1 MKRSALAVAV
11 GALFV
16 APAAHSQIVFGNPTI
31 GTVQLYGKIYPQ
43 FASFKASGATQPA
56 GTVSTLVTTTG
67 VDLPQRM
74 QVDTQNSYVGFRG
87 ERNLAGGL
95 KAIWQVEQ
103 SVGLDGGGDVWSNRN
118 SFGGFSGGFGT
129 IKLGNMDTIYKEYG
143 DTFSMFGVKSGNFM
157 SASNVLSHIGTGNS
171 GSARF
176 HERRASSLQYQS
188 PQMGGFQIGVQ
199 YGPDEGKTSA
209 KDATLWSYGIKYDV
223 GPFYLSVQHEKH
235 DDFFGGSNN
244 VDTTLRN
251 GATSASGAFTPDPTA
266 SSQDTATRFSGEWR
280 MASHRFVFDYAMME
294 WKESSALAG
303 PRFSKYEKK
312 AWAIGWEANWGGPW
326 RTAVQVVSADKG
338 ECSITVGS
346 CSADGLKGSMVS
358 AAVAYNF
365 DRATLLYFAFT
376 NLKNGVSAQ
385 YDNWA
390 NGTPARGSDPQQF
403 ALGMSYT
410 F

>member
-11 GALFV
+11 GALFI

-31 GTVQLYGKIYPQ
+31 GTVQLYGKLYPQ
-43 FASFKASGATQPA
+43 FSSFKADGATAVTDP
-56 GTVSTLVTTTG
+56 VSTLVVVSPFG
-67 VDLPQRM
+67 VNLPQRM
-74 QVDTQNSYVGFRG
+74 QVDTQNSYIGFRG
-87 ERNLAGGL
+87 ERSIGGGL
-95 KAIWQVEQ
+95 KALWQVEQ
-103 SVGLDGGGDVWSNRN
+103 SVGLDGSGDVWSNRN

-129 IKLGNMDTIYKEYG
+129 VKLGNMDTIYKEYG

-157 SASNVLSHIGTGNS
+157 SASNVLSHIGTGTS
-171 GSARF
+171 ATARF

-188 PQMGGFQIGVQ
+188 PEMGGLQVGVQ
-199 YGPDEGKTSA
+199 YGPDEGKTST
-209 KDATLWSYGIKYDV
+209 KDATLWSYGVKYDA
-223 GPFYLSVQHEKH
+223 GRFYLSVQHEKH

-244 VDTTLRN
+244 VNPTLSNATTP
-251 GATSASGAFTPDPTA
+251 GAHSK
-266 SSQDTATRFSGEWR
+266 DTATRFSGEWR
-280 MASHRFVFDYAMME
+280 MGSHKLVFDYAMME
-294 WKESSALAG
+294 WQESGQAAG
-303 PRFSKYEKK
+303 TRFEKYEKK
-312 AWAIGWEANWGGPW
+312 AWAIGWEASWGGPW

-338 ECSITVGS
+338 ECRITGGS
-346 CSADGLKGSMVS
+346 CSADGLKGKMLS

-376 NLKNGVSAQ
+376 NLKNEPSAQ